1 MSRQGKC
8 IKSGKEKFILLQK
21 KLRRYLAIVI
31 SLVIVYIMILQI
43 FMYRYSHM
51 ELPSRADYLIVL
63 GARVKGEAPSLSL
76 RYRINTA
83 AQYLE
88 DNSQTIAIVSGG
100 KGNGENMSEAEV
112 MKLELIEHGIPEH
125 RILMEDKSTSTEEN
139 IAFSKTFIPAK
150 AKKGL
155 IVTNDYHVYR
165 AVSVA
170 RKAGLSVQGL
180 AADTPKRALI
190 QSYIREYVALTVY
203 FIKGRM

>member
-21 KLRRYLAIVI
+21 KLRRYLVIVI
-31 SLVIVYIMILQI
+31 GLMIVYIMTLQT

-51 ELPSRADYLIVL
+51 ELPSHADYIIVL

-76 RYRINTA
+76 RYRIDRA

-88 DNSQTIAIVSGG
+88 DNPQTIAIVSGG
-100 KGNGENMSEAEV
+100 KGKGEDMSEAEV
-112 MKLELIEHGIPEH
+112 MKRELIEHGIPEH
-125 RILMEDKSTSTEEN
+125 RILLEDKSTSTEEN
-139 IAFSKTFIPAK
+139 VAFSKTFIPAK
-150 AKKGL
+150 AKRGL
-155 IVTNDYHVYR
+155 IVTNDYHIYR

-190 QSYIREYVALTVY
+190 KSYVREYMALTVY

>member
-1 MSRQGKC
+1 M
-8 IKSGKEKFILLQK
+8 LLQK
-21 KLRRYLAIVI
+21 KLRRYLVIVI
-31 SLVIVYIMILQI
+31 SLMIVYIMTLQT

-51 ELPSRADYLIVL
+51 ELPSHADYIIVL

-76 RYRINTA
+76 RYRIDRA

-88 DNSQTIAIVSGG
+88 DNPQTIAIVSGG
-100 KGNGENMSEAEV
+100 KGKGEDMSEAEV
-112 MKLELIEHGIPEH
+112 MKRELIEHGIPEH
-125 RILMEDKSTSTEEN
+125 RILLEDKSTSTEEN
-139 IAFSKTFIPAK
+139 VAFSKTFIPAK
-150 AKKGL
+150 AKRGL
-155 IVTNDYHVYR
+155 IVTNDYHIYR

-190 QSYIREYVALTVY
+190 KSYVREYMALTVY

>member
-1 MSRQGKC
+1 MFFQAEC
-8 IKSGKEKFILLQK
+8 IKASKEKFMSLQK
-21 KLRRYLAIVI
+21 KLYRYLAIVV
-31 SLVIVYIMILQI
+31 SLAVVYIMILQT

-51 ELPSRADYLIVL
+51 APPSHADYMIVL

-76 RYRINTA
+76 RYRIDRA

-88 DNSQTIAIVSGG
+88 DTPQTIAIVSGG
-100 KGNGENMSEAEV
+100 KGTGADMSEAEV
-112 MKLELIEHGIPEH
+112 MKRELIEHGISEN

-139 IAFSKTFIPAK
+139 IAFSKDLIPAE
-150 AKKGL
+150 AKRGL
-155 IVTNDYHVYR
+155 LVTNDYHIYR

-190 QSYIREYVALTVY
+190 KSYIREYMALTVY

>member
-1 MSRQGKC
+1 MSRQGEC
-8 IKSGKEKFILLQK
+8 IKSSKEKFILSQK
-21 KLRRYLAIVI
+21 KLRRYLAVVI
-31 SLVIVYIMILQI
+31 SLVTVYILILQT

-51 ELPSRADYLIVL
+51 ELPSHADYLIVL

-76 RYRINTA
+76 RYRIDRA

-88 DNSQTIAIVSGG
+88 DNPQTLAIVSGG

-112 MKLELIEHGIPEH
+112 MKLELIEYGIPEH

-139 IAFSKTFIPAK
+139 IAFSKAFIPAK

-170 RKAGLSVQGL
+170 RKSGLSVQGL

>member
-8 IKSGKEKFILLQK
+8 IKSGKEKFILSQK
-21 KLRRYLAIVI
+21 KLRRYLAVVI
-31 SLVIVYIMILQI
+31 SLVTVYILILQT

-51 ELPSRADYLIVL
+51 ELPSHADYLIVL

-76 RYRINTA
+76 RYRIDRA

-88 DNSQTIAIVSGG
+88 DNPQTIAIVSGG

-112 MKLELIEHGIPEH
+112 MKLELIEYGIPEH

>member
-1 MSRQGKC
+1 MS
-8 IKSGKEKFILLQK
+8 QK
-21 KLRRYLAIVI
+21 KLRRYLAVVI
-31 SLVIVYIMILQI
+31 SLVTVYILILQT

-51 ELPSRADYLIVL
+51 ELPSHADYLIVL

-76 RYRINTA
+76 RYRIDRA

-88 DNSQTIAIVSGG
+88 DNPQTIAIVSGG

-112 MKLELIEHGIPEH
+112 MKLELIEYGIPEH

>member
-21 KLRRYLAIVI
+21 KLRRYLAIGI
-31 SLVIVYIMILQI
+31 SLVTVYILILQI
-43 FMYRYSHM
+43 FMYRYSHI

-76 RYRINTA
+76 RYRIDRA